1 MPEGDYFPNITARWQ
16 KSCRMIK
23 DALASDSEIVEE
35 VLTALKAELKASEG
49 CPGLSEILDA
59 FDWDGLS
66 EFDLNSIQRKLAE
79 ILEQFHGARQTQ
91 VAVNVAKSELTRI
104 LLSPLRKWDSSEFLV
119 AVGESLLDHNFFSRA
134 RYDLIQRG
142 RFTAIGEARE
152 YERRLKKV
160 MRPRLLAL
168 MKQLVLKP
176 LARHLRIPSV
186 RTVPT
191 AELLREGLP
200 LVG

>member
-119 AVGESLLDHNFFSRA
+119 AVGESLLDHNFF
-134 RYDLIQRG
+134 LPCPV
-142 RFTAIGEARE
+142 RFDSKRQV
-152 YERRLKKV
+152 YS
-160 MRPRLLAL
+160 
-168 MKQLVLKP
+168 
-176 LARHLRIPSV
+176 HW
-186 RTVPT
+186 
-191 AELLREGLP
+191 
-200 LVG
+200 

>member
-16 KSCRMIK
+16 KACRMIK
-23 DALASDSEIVEE
+23 DALASDSEVAKETLSAL
-35 VLTALKAELKASEG
+35 LTELNASEG
-49 CPGLSEILDA
+49 CPGLTAILDA
-59 FDWDGLS
+59 IDLVGLS
-66 EFDLNSIQRKLAE
+66 EFDPNSIQCKLAE
-79 ILEQFHGARQTQ
+79 IMEQFHGARQTQ

-104 LLSPLRKWDSSEFLV
+104 LLSPSRKWDSSEFLV

-152 YERRLKKV
+152 YERRLKKA

-168 MKQLVLKP
+168 MKQLASKP
-176 LARHLRIPSV
+176 LARNLRIPSV
-186 RTVPT
+186 RTIPT
-191 AELLREGLP
+191 AELLREELP

>member
-1 MPEGDYFPNITARWQ
+1 M
-16 KSCRMIK
+16 
-23 DALASDSEIVEE
+23 V
-35 VLTALKAELKASEG
+35 
-49 CPGLSEILDA
+49 
-59 FDWDGLS
+59 GLS
-66 EFDLNSIQRKLAE
+66 EFDPNSIQCKLAE
-79 ILEQFHGARQTQ
+79 IMEQFHGARQTQ

-104 LLSPLRKWDSSEFLV
+104 LLSPSRKWDSSEFLV

-152 YERRLKKV
+152 YERRLKKA

-168 MKQLVLKP
+168 MKQLASKP
-176 LARHLRIPSV
+176 LARNLRIPSV
-186 RTVPT
+186 RTIPT
-191 AELLREGLP
+191 AELLREELP